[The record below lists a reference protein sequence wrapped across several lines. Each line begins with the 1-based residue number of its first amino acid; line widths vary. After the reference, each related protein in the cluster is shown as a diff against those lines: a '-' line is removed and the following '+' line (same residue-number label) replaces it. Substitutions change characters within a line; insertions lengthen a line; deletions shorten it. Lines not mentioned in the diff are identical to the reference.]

1 MEMLLNQ
8 QQSCDI
14 KNLFMNGTKILKPQC
29 STSTPGVHDLVYNVH
44 ASFSSFLFTHSI
56 LFQNFYMQPTFV
68 LKFRF
73 ISATKYFV
81 LRSGYKRIKNCTD
94 SKLDKWQVQI
104 FFWINGDNKG
114 EDEVQGY
121 LQVPLASFSHCFF
134 SRNFTMQL
142 TIAGK
147 NSEKA

>member
-1 MEMLLNQ
+1 
-8 QQSCDI
+8 
-14 KNLFMNGTKILKPQC
+14 MNGTKILKPQC

-44 ASFSSFLFTHSI
+44 ASFSSFLFTHSV
-56 LFQNFYMQPTFV
+56 LFQKIYMQPTFV

-94 SKLDKWQVQI
+94 SKLDKWWQQRWRCGPGLSAGTSSFFFTLI
-104 FFWINGDNKG
+104 F
-114 EDEVQGY
+114 
-121 LQVPLASFSHCFF
+121 A
-134 SRNFTMQL
+134 RNFTMQL

-147 NSEKA
+147 FRFLYMQQKNLFSV